1 MLSNRWRYFLIS
13 SCFVSRSVCF
23 LQLPLFLLSSSS
35 STLSNSSV
43 NMNNVFHCEV
53 DSPSVGA
60 SAATHTLTAVVHCLL
75 LQRCSCYCVHAL
87 DLLWLV
93 FTSHYSRS
101 TAPLISPRPRN
112 LFCFVLLTE
121 PNVTQDFR
129 ASPGAAR
136 QVAGGGP
143 RQVWPRPPMYQ
154 TEPSSHL
161 SLYGLNC
168 SWRFQQLTHL
178 LQVYTTLSCSLQ
190 SDPHD
195 QCLLQKHKSA
205 ETFRLVG
212 LNLSVSLRHN
222 AVLMFWFSLGTR
234 TTWSG
239 SENILVWIKI
249 LVLVT
254 TITDGEESESESESE
269 SELL

>member
-1 MLSNRWRYFLIS
+1 MLSNRWRCFLIN

-143 RQVWPRPPMYQ
+143 RQVWPRPPCISQNLLPICPCMVW
-154 TEPSSHL
+154 TAAEDSSSWHTCCRFTQHSAAVCSLIHTISVYCKNTNQLKLFVSLGWIFLFL
-161 SLYGLNC
+161 S
-168 SWRFQQLTHL
+168 
-178 LQVYTTLSCSLQ
+178 VTTLCW
-190 SDPHD
+190 
-195 QCLLQKHKSA
+195 C
-205 ETFRLVG
+205 
-212 LNLSVSLRHN
+212 
-222 AVLMFWFSLGTR
+222 
-234 TTWSG
+234 SG
-239 SENILVWIKI
+239 SV
-249 LVLVT
+249 
-254 TITDGEESESESESE
+254 
-269 SELL
+269 

>member
-1 MLSNRWRYFLIS
+1 MLSNRWRYFLINL
-13 SCFVSRSVCF
+13 CFVSRSVCF

-35 STLSNSSV
+35 SSLFLTLLWTWIMFFSRFTVCRCVCSDTHSYSSCALLAV
-43 NMNNVFHCEV
+43 AEVF
-53 DSPSVGA
+53 
-60 SAATHTLTAVVHCLL
+60 LL
-75 LQRCSCYCVHAL
+75 LC
-87 DLLWLV
+87 
-93 FTSHYSRS
+93 
-101 TAPLISPRPRN
+101 PRPRPALTCLYVPLQPLHCSSN
-112 LFCFVLLTE
+112 FPETSKSFLFVLLTG

-195 QCLLQKHKSA
+195 QCLLLKHKSA